1 MHLYYCDEMQV
12 YENCA
17 NCAKSHDAIVFQISG
32 PGGNYRRVSSEII
45 IFREYIEP
53 CVFEKYN

>member
-1 MHLYYCDEMQV
+1 MQV